1 MLRQFFKFTGQE
13 KLQETLA
20 EIMKPNPLNKTGTT
34 FKTLT
39 PNKLLTR
46 LVLLLAQ
53 IKIWKNSYLKLKTK
67 SGKYCIFCRNT
78 IRSPKHFTKV

>member
-1 MLRQFFKFTGQE
+1 MLRQLFKFTGQE
-13 KLQETLA
+13 KLQGTLA
-20 EIMKPNPLNKTGTT
+20 ERMEPLNKTGTT

-53 IKIWKNSYLKLKTK
+53 IKI
-67 SGKYCIFCRNT
+67 
-78 IRSPKHFTKV
+78 

>member
-1 MLRQFFKFTGQE
+1 MLKQFFKFTGQE

-53 IKIWKNSYLKLKTK
+53 IKI
-67 SGKYCIFCRNT
+67 
-78 IRSPKHFTKV
+78 